1 MATGYA
7 HPGSPVDSWWGRW
20 DLILRRLTEYR
31 EEAAWPVRCALVL
44 LFAGLTGL
52 SAQLAFSLPFTP
64 VPLTAQV
71 LLALVAGGF
80 LGRYLGPASQ
90 AVYVLLGFLGLPWFA
105 TSLGGP
111 WFSVGGAAVLLGA
124 SGGYLLGLIVAAGLV
139 GWLLDRRLPE
149 RRFVPMLGVL
159 LIGVAVIYAM
169 GALQFQAV
177 LHTSWTTTLAEAVVP
192 FFPGDVLKAVVG
204 AGILSAVVSTRFPD
218 PGLSAPWVPQRISLR
233 ELATAAVV
241 IGAIWALVPLVPL
254 VAGPA
259 TATIQPYYLLSAAV
273 SSVGVTL
280 ALTVQGVLSRRG
292 ARALAKSRT
301 PT

>member
-7 HPGSPVDSWWGRW
+7 RKSSAVDAWWVRW
-20 DLILRRLTEYR
+20 DLSLRHLTEFR

-52 SAQLAFSLPFTP
+52 SAPLAFSLPFTP

-90 AVYVLLGFLGLPWFA
+90 AVYVAVGFLGLPWFA
-105 TSLGGP
+105 ASVGGP
-111 WFSVGGAAVLLGA
+111 WFSVGGAGVVLGV

-139 GWLLDRRLPE
+139 GWLLDRRVPE

-159 LIGVAVIYAM
+159 LVGVAVIYAM

-204 AGILSAVVSTRFPD
+204 AGILSAVVSTRFPSSD
-218 PGLSAPWVPQRISLR
+218 ESGREAARTISLR
-233 ELATAAVV
+233 ELLAAGGL
-241 IGAIWALVPLVPL
+241 IGAIWALVPLVPW
-254 VAGPA
+254 VAAGSDPA
-259 TATIQPYYLLSAAV
+259 AIQSYYLLSAGL
-273 SSVGVTL
+273 SSVGVGL
-280 ALTVQGVLSRRG
+280 ALTARWILSRRG
-292 ARALAKSRT
+292 APASPQPRT
-301 PT
+301 A